1 MEQTRSAGAKIKTR
15 TLHLED
21 VYIVSLLWG
30 KKNISSQ
37 ACAKKA
43 DKVGQS
49 QRRSVAKGGRQ
60 GRSEKMG
67 VG

>member
-1 MEQTRSAGAKIKTR
+1 MEQTRSAEAKIKTR

-37 ACAKKA
+37 ACAK
-43 DKVGQS
+43 
-49 QRRSVAKGGRQ
+49 RRTKLANHSVEVLPKGVDRGEVKRW
-60 GRSEKMG
+60 G
-67 VG
+67 